1 MDLDFSGLT
10 DDQLIG
16 LIRAA
21 CGEARSRGNATEAA
35 ARNVYLDEVE
45 RARIARAAELLAGER
60 LRNEEAQRVAKEA
73 EDRVRRDAD
82 QKKIDDVA
90 AGEVTLWARRKG
102 IAQAFDAAGWD
113 VRGDQLVVWLSA
125 SKEKR
130 VFLQKN
136 VYGAA
141 SWATLYVTGNK
152 RQAPGS
158 AEYSHG
164 GFKGDKA
171 FEERVGAV
179 LRAVAREWN
188 AIKVDLP
195 QALAWSG
202 DAIPLKFLATPE
214 PEKVAS

>member
-21 CGEARSRGNATEAA
+21 CTEARTRGNATEAA

-45 RARIARAAELLAGER
+45 RARISRAAELLAAER
-60 LRNEEAQRVAKEA
+60 LRNEEAQRVAREA

-90 AGEVTLWARRKG
+90 ASEATLWARRKG
-102 IAQAFDAAGWD
+102 IAQALDAAGYD
-113 VRGDQLVVWLSA
+113 VKGDQLVVWLSA

-130 VFLQKN
+130 VFLQNKLFGGTT
-136 VYGAA
+136 Y
-141 SWATLYVTGNK
+141 ATLFVTGNG
-152 RQAPGS
+152 RHAPDS
-158 AEYSHG
+158 IEFRG
-164 GFKGDKA
+164 GMDASLKKA
-171 FEERVGAV
+171 LPPI

-188 AIKVDLP
+188 AIKVDLA
-195 QALAWSG
+195 QALAWNG
-202 DAIPLKFLATPE
+202 TAIPLKSLAAPE
-214 PEKVAS
+214 PEKAAS